1 MTLRLPT
8 GAPFSVEQQTWLDG
22 FFAGLDL
29 GRERY
34 QAPAAQ
40 LTVEVLYG
48 SQTGNSSDLA
58 DQLAGGLRASGLGA
72 NVSELDSAGTGVLTS
87 GAGHVL
93 IVTSTYGE
101 GDMPDNAEMFWEA
114 LSSPDMQ
121 RLEHLSFAVLALG
134 DSGYDDFCQAGRDI
148 DIRLEQ
154 LGARRLTA
162 RVDCDVD
169 YEDCAARWIDAAVAA
184 VVAEAPAGAAG
195 APPAGA
201 GAGTGSAQERRS
213 TGPKWS
219 RKSPFPA
226 ALAASRRLSAPGS
239 AKEIHHYE
247 FDLADSGITYTA
259 GDALAVMPVNDP
271 ELVGAVLGRLGL
283 DGSQDSPGD
292 GGGTLFDTVLTSR
305 EIRTPGRDFI
315 TAVADAAP
323 EGVLADV
330 IRRDDRDALDSY
342 LWGRDIL
349 DLLEENPSVRFTA
362 ERLLELLRPLQA
374 RQYSI
379 SSSPLASPDRI
390 HLTVASVRH
399 SSGPGAR
406 SHGGVCSTYL
416 SDRITDGDLTGI
428 WLQPNAAFS
437 VPEDGSRPVI
447 MVGPGTGIAPFRGF
461 LHERAESGATG
472 SNWLFFGDQ
481 HRATDF
487 IYEEELTGLSE
498 RGVLTKLSL
507 AFSRDQAEK
516 VYVQTRMRQEAEEL
530 YRWLEDGAYFYVCGD
545 ASRMAKDVETALL
558 DVIAGQ
564 SGGSENAAQEYLARM
579 KKEKRYVRDVY

>member
-1 MTLRLPT
+1 MTLHLPT
-8 GAPFSVEQQTWLDG
+8 GAPFSVAQRTWLDG

-34 QAPAAQ
+34 QGPAAL
-40 LTVEVLYG
+40 LTVEILYG
-48 SQTGNSSDLA
+48 SQTGNAADLA
-58 DQLAGGLRASGLGA
+58 DQLAGGLRAAGLGA
-72 NVSELDSAGTGVLTS
+72 NVTELDSAGVGVLTS
-87 GAGHVL
+87 GASHVL
-93 IVTSTYGE
+93 VVTSTYGE
-101 GDMPDNAEMFWEA
+101 GEMPDNAGMFWEA
-114 LSSPDMQ
+114 LTAADMP
-121 RLEHLSFAVLALG
+121 RLEDLSFAVLALG
-134 DSGYDDFCQAGRDI
+134 DSGYDGFCQAGRDL

-154 LGARRLTA
+154 LGAKRLTA

-169 YEDCAARWIDAAVAA
+169 FEDDAADWIGAAVAA
-184 VVAEAPAGAAG
+184 VVADAPAGATAAASPSAAG
-195 APPAGA
+195 AAAAAEKPAK
-201 GAGTGSAQERRS
+201 
-213 TGPKWS
+213 PKWN
-219 RKSPFPA
+219 RKNPFPA
-226 ALAASRRLSAPGS
+226 ALAATRRLSAPGS

-247 FDLADSGITYTA
+247 FDLADSGITYAA
-259 GDALAVMPVNDP
+259 GDALAVLPVNDP
-271 ELVGAVLGRLGL
+271 DLVAALLASQGL
-283 DGSQDSPGD
+283 DPDAGTPGD
-292 GGGTLFDTVLTSR
+292 GNTPLSETLRTAR
-305 EIRTPGRDFI
+305 EIRTPGKDLI
-315 TAVADAAP
+315 AAVADAAP
-323 EGVLADV
+323 DGVLADI
-330 IRRDDRDALDSY
+330 IRRDDREAVDSY

-349 DLLEENPSVRFTA
+349 DLFEENPSVRFTA
-362 ERLLELLRPLQA
+362 AELLDLLRPLQA

-399 SSGPGAR
+399 ADGPGAR

-416 SDRITDGDLTGI
+416 SDRIADGDLTGI
-428 WLQPNAAFS
+428 WLQPNNAFS
-437 VPEDGSRPVI
+437 VPEDGTRPVI

-472 SNWLFFGDQ
+472 GNWLFFGDH
-481 HRATDF
+481 HRETDF
-487 IYEEELTGLSE
+487 IYDDELTDLTD

-516 VYVQTRMRQEAEEL
+516 VYVQTRMREEAAEL

-564 SGGSENAAQEYLARM
+564 SGGSENAAVEYLARL

>member
-195 APPAGA
+195 APPAKG
-201 GAGTGSAQERRS
+201 
-213 TGPKWS
+213 
-219 RKSPFPA
+219 
-226 ALAASRRLSAPGS
+226 
-239 AKEIHHYE
+239 
-247 FDLADSGITYTA
+247 
-259 GDALAVMPVNDP
+259 
-271 ELVGAVLGRLGL
+271 
-283 DGSQDSPGD
+283 
-292 GGGTLFDTVLTSR
+292 
-305 EIRTPGRDFI
+305 
-315 TAVADAAP
+315 
-323 EGVLADV
+323 
-330 IRRDDRDALDSY
+330 
-342 LWGRDIL
+342 
-349 DLLEENPSVRFTA
+349 
-362 ERLLELLRPLQA
+362 
-374 RQYSI
+374 
-379 SSSPLASPDRI
+379 
-390 HLTVASVRH
+390 
-399 SSGPGAR
+399 
-406 SHGGVCSTYL
+406 
-416 SDRITDGDLTGI
+416 LTG
-428 WLQPNAAFS
+428 
-437 VPEDGSRPVI
+437 R
-447 MVGPGTGIAPFRGF
+447 R
-461 LHERAESGATG
+461 
-472 SNWLFFGDQ
+472 
-481 HRATDF
+481 
-487 IYEEELTGLSE
+487 E
-498 RGVLTKLSL
+498 RGVLANRPLP
-507 AFSRDQAEK
+507 FSGGQGGK
-516 VYVQTRMRQEAEEL
+516 VYEEPRICLLYTSRCIEEAGSRRCRRSATCRCGGGDRKCTGAQVHGSEMEPEESFPRRTRRQSSPV
-530 YRWLEDGAYFYVCGD
+530 RPRQCQGD
-545 ASRMAKDVETALL
+545 PPLRVRPRRLRDHLHRRGRSRGH
-558 DVIAGQ
+558 AGQ
-564 SGGSENAAQEYLARM
+564 
-579 KKEKRYVRDVY
+579 

>member
-1 MTLRLPT
+1 MTLHLPT

-34 QAPAAQ
+34 QGPAAT
-40 LTVEVLYG
+40 LTVDVLFG
-48 SQTGNSSDLA
+48 SQTGNSSELA
-58 DQLAGGLRASGLGA
+58 DQLAAGLRAAGLGA
-72 NVSELDSAGTGVLTS
+72 NVTELDAAGVGVLTS
-87 GAGHVL
+87 GSSHVL

-101 GDMPDNAEMFWEA
+101 GEMPDNAEMFWEELNGA
-114 LSSPDMQ
+114 EMP
-121 RLEHLSFAVLALG
+121 RLEDLSFAVLGLG
-134 DSGYDDFCQAGRDI
+134 DSGYDDFCQAGKDL

-169 YEDCAARWIDAAVAA
+169 FEDEATAWISDAVAA
-184 VVAEAPAGAAG
+184 VVADAPAGAAG
-195 APPAGA
+195 GAAPGAAGA
-201 GAGTGSAQERRS
+201 TAAAADKPAKS
-213 TGPKWS
+213 KWN
-219 RKSPFPA
+219 RKNPFPSR
-226 ALAASRRLSAPGS
+226 LAATRRLSAEGS

-247 FDLADSGITYTA
+247 FDLADSGITYAA

-271 ELVGAVLGRLGL
+271 ELVSAILACLGL
-283 DGSQDSPGD
+283 DGGLAVEDS
-292 GGGTLFDTVLTSR
+292 TLFETILKTC
-305 EIRTPGRDFI
+305 EIRTPGKDLI
-315 TAVADAAP
+315 VAVADASP
-323 EGVLADV
+323 DGGLADIV
-330 IRRDDRDALDSY
+330 RRDDRDALDSF

-349 DLLEENPSVRFTA
+349 DLLEENPSARFSA
-362 ERLLELLRPLQA
+362 EELLDLLRPLQS

-399 SSGPGAR
+399 SPEPGAR
-406 SHGGVCSTYL
+406 THGGVCSTYL
-416 SDRITDGDLTGI
+416 SDRIAAGDLTGI
-428 WLQPNAAFS
+428 WLQPNSAFS
-437 VPEDGSRPVI
+437 VPEDADRPVI

-461 LHERAESGATG
+461 LHERAEAGATG
-472 SNWLFFGDQ
+472 ANWLLFGDQ
-481 HRATDF
+481 HRATDY
-487 IYEEELTGLSE
+487 IYEDELTELE
-498 RGVLTKLSL
+498 AKGVLTKLSL

-516 VYVQTRMRQEAEEL
+516 VYVQTRMREEAEEL

-558 DVIAGQ
+558 DVIAEQ
-564 SGGSENAAQEYLARM
+564 SGGSENAALDYLAKL

>member
-1 MTLRLPT
+1 MTLHLPT

-34 QAPAAQ
+34 QGPAAT
-40 LTVEVLYG
+40 LTVDVLFG
-48 SQTGNSSDLA
+48 SQTGNSSELA
-58 DQLAGGLRASGLGA
+58 DQLAAGLRAAGLGA
-72 NVSELDSAGTGVLTS
+72 NVTELDAAGVGVLTS
-87 GAGHVL
+87 GSSHVL

-101 GDMPDNAEMFWEA
+101 GEMPDNAEMFWEELNGA
-114 LSSPDMQ
+114 EMP
-121 RLEHLSFAVLALG
+121 RLEDLSFAVLGLG
-134 DSGYDDFCQAGRDI
+134 DSGYDDFCQAGKDL

-169 YEDCAARWIDAAVAA
+169 FEDEATAWISDAVAA
-184 VVAEAPAGAAG
+184 VVADAPAGAAG
-195 APPAGA
+195 GAAPGAAGA
-201 GAGTGSAQERRS
+201 TAAAADKPAKS
-213 TGPKWS
+213 KWN
-219 RKSPFPA
+219 RKNPFPSR
-226 ALAASRRLSAPGS
+226 LAATRRLSAEGS

-247 FDLADSGITYTA
+247 FDLADSGITYAA

-271 ELVGAVLGRLGL
+271 ELVSAILACLGL
-283 DGSQDSPGD
+283 DGGLAVEDS
-292 GGGTLFDTVLTSR
+292 TLFETILKTC
-305 EIRTPGRDFI
+305 EIRTPGKDLI
-315 TAVADAAP
+315 VAVADASP
-323 EGVLADV
+323 DGGLADIV
-330 IRRDDRDALDSY
+330 RRDDRDALDSF

-349 DLLEENPSVRFTA
+349 DLLEENPSARFSA
-362 ERLLELLRPLQA
+362 EELLDLLRPLQS

-399 SSGPGAR
+399 SPEPGAR
-406 SHGGVCSTYL
+406 THGGVCSTYL
-416 SDRITDGDLTGI
+416 SDRIAAGDLTGI
-428 WLQPNAAFS
+428 WLQPNSAFS
-437 VPEDGSRPVI
+437 VPEDADRPVI

-461 LHERAESGATG
+461 LHERAEAGATG
-472 SNWLFFGDQ
+472 ANWLLFGDQ
-481 HRATDF
+481 HRATDY
-487 IYEEELTGLSE
+487 IYEDELTELE
-498 RGVLTKLSL
+498 AKGVLTKLSL

-516 VYVQTRMRQEAEEL
+516 VYVQTRMREEAEEL

-558 DVIAGQ
+558 DVIAEQ
-564 SGGSENAAQEYLARM
+564 SGGSENAALDYLATL

>member
-1 MTLRLPT
+1 MTLHLPT

-34 QAPAAQ
+34 QGPAAT
-40 LTVEVLYG
+40 LTVDVLFG
-48 SQTGNSSDLA
+48 SQTGNSSELA
-58 DQLAGGLRASGLGA
+58 DQLAAGLRAAGLGA
-72 NVSELDSAGTGVLTS
+72 NVTELDAAGVGVLTS
-87 GAGHVL
+87 GSSHVL

-101 GDMPDNAEMFWEA
+101 GEMPDNAEMFWEELNGA
-114 LSSPDMQ
+114 EMP
-121 RLEHLSFAVLALG
+121 RLEDLSFAVLGLG
-134 DSGYDDFCQAGRDI
+134 DSGYDDFCQAGKDL

-169 YEDCAARWIDAAVAA
+169 FEDEATAWISDAVAA
-184 VVAEAPAGAAG
+184 VVADAPAGAAG
-195 APPAGA
+195 GAAPGAAGA
-201 GAGTGSAQERRS
+201 TAAAADKPAKS
-213 TGPKWS
+213 KWN
-219 RKSPFPA
+219 RKNPFPSR
-226 ALAASRRLSAPGS
+226 LAATRRLSAEGS

-247 FDLADSGITYTA
+247 FDLADSGITYAA

-271 ELVGAVLGRLGL
+271 ELVSAILACLGL
-283 DGSQDSPGD
+283 DGGLAVEDS
-292 GGGTLFDTVLTSR
+292 TLFETILKTC
-305 EIRTPGRDFI
+305 EIRTPGKDLI
-315 TAVADAAP
+315 VAVADASP
-323 EGVLADV
+323 DGGLADIV
-330 IRRDDRDALDSY
+330 RRDDRDALDSF

-349 DLLEENPSVRFTA
+349 DLLEENPSARFSA
-362 ERLLELLRPLQA
+362 EELLDLLRPLQS

-399 SSGPGAR
+399 SPEPGAR
-406 SHGGVCSTYL
+406 THGGVCSTYL
-416 SDRITDGDLTGI
+416 SDRIAAGDLTGI
-428 WLQPNAAFS
+428 WLQPNSAFS
-437 VPEDGSRPVI
+437 VPEDADRPVI

-461 LHERAESGATG
+461 LHERAEAGATG
-472 SNWLFFGDQ
+472 ANWLFFGDQ
-481 HRATDF
+481 HRATDY
-487 IYEEELTGLSE
+487 IYEDELTELE
-498 RGVLTKLSL
+498 EKGVLTKLSL

-516 VYVQTRMRQEAEEL
+516 VYVQTRMREEAEEL

-558 DVIAGQ
+558 DVIAEQ
-564 SGGSENAAQEYLARM
+564 SGGSENAALDYLATL

>member
-1 MTLRLPT
+1 MTLHLPT

-34 QAPAAQ
+34 QGPAAT
-40 LTVEVLYG
+40 LTVEVLFG
-48 SQTGNSSDLA
+48 SQTGNSSELA
-58 DQLAGGLRASGLGA
+58 DQLAAGLRAAGLGA
-72 NVSELDSAGTGVLTS
+72 NVTELDAAGVGVLTS
-87 GAGHVL
+87 GSSHVL

-101 GDMPDNAEMFWEA
+101 GEMPDNAEMFWEELNGA
-114 LSSPDMQ
+114 EMP
-121 RLEHLSFAVLALG
+121 RLEDLSFAVLGLG
-134 DSGYDDFCQAGRDI
+134 DSGYDDFCQAGKDL

-169 YEDCAARWIDAAVAA
+169 FEDEATAWISDAVAA
-184 VVAEAPAGAAG
+184 VVADAPAGAAG
-195 APPAGA
+195 GAAPGAAGA
-201 GAGTGSAQERRS
+201 TAAAADKPAKS
-213 TGPKWS
+213 KWN
-219 RKSPFPA
+219 RKNPFPSR
-226 ALAASRRLSAPGS
+226 LAATRRLSAEGS

-247 FDLADSGITYTA
+247 FDLADSGITYAA

-271 ELVGAVLGRLGL
+271 ELVSAILACLGL
-283 DGSQDSPGD
+283 DGGLAVEDS
-292 GGGTLFDTVLTSR
+292 TLFETILKTR
-305 EIRTPGRDFI
+305 EIRTPGKDLI
-315 TAVADAAP
+315 AAVADASP
-323 EGVLADV
+323 DGGLADIV
-330 IRRDDRDALDSY
+330 RRDDRDALDSF

-349 DLLEENPSVRFTA
+349 DLLEENPSARFSA
-362 ERLLELLRPLQA
+362 EELLDLLRPLQS

-399 SSGPGAR
+399 SPEPGAR
-406 SHGGVCSTYL
+406 THGGVCSTYL
-416 SDRITDGDLTGI
+416 SDRIADGDLTGI
-428 WLQPNAAFS
+428 WLQPNSAFS
-437 VPEDGSRPVI
+437 VPEDADRPVI

-461 LHERAESGATG
+461 LHERAEAGATG
-472 SNWLFFGDQ
+472 GNWLFFGDQ
-481 HRATDF
+481 HRATDY
-487 IYEEELTGLSE
+487 IYEDELTELE
-498 RGVLTKLSL
+498 EKGVLTKLSL

-516 VYVQTRMRQEAEEL
+516 VYVQTRMREEAEEL

-558 DVIAGQ
+558 DVIAEQ
-564 SGGSENAAQEYLARM
+564 SGGSENAAQDYLAKL